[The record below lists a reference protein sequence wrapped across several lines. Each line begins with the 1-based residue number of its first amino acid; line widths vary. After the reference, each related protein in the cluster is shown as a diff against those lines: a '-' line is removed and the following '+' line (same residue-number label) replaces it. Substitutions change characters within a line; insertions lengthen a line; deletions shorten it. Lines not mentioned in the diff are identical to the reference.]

1 MKAYQQANR
10 VIVFIDESGFAH
22 DMPRKYGYALREER
36 CLGIQD
42 WHAKGRINVIGAL
55 VDSHLLT
62 ISLFSDSINANT
74 FYAWIAQDLLPKLPP
89 HRVIVMDN
97 ATFHKRADSRQL
109 LEESGHKIE
118 YLPTYSP
125 NLNPIERKWAQ
136 SKAIRKQK
144 HGSVDELFTLYVS

>member
-1 MKAYQQANR
+1 
-10 VIVFIDESGFAH
+10 
-22 DMPRKYGYALREER
+22 MPRKYGYALHSER

-55 VDSHLLT
+55 VGSYLLT
-62 ISLFSDSINANT
+62 VSLFSGSINANT
-74 FYAWIAQDLLPKLPP
+74 FYAWVAQDLLPKLPSNSVTSTSSV
-89 HRVIVMDN
+89 HRIVMDN

-125 NLNPIERKWAQ
+125 DLNPIERKCDALSLSKWAQ

-144 HGSVDELFTLYVS
+144 QCSVEELFTLHVS